1 MKCKRCRRA
10 EAAVDLPSHHAAFC
24 PDCFF
29 LFFRRQVT
37 EGIRKLRLLAP
48 EDRVLVCVSGGKDS
62 LVLWDVL
69 MDEGYETEGLYIDLG
84 IDGYSDRSKEK
95 VLAYAASRGKTP
107 IVVELAKEGIPIP
120 EAARC
125 VRMQEC
131 SICGTVKRYFFN
143 RVAAEGKFTVVATG
157 HNLDDE
163 TARLLGN
170 LLHWQRDH
178 LARQHPLLPGADGG
192 LVRKVKPL
200 WRVSEVE
207 TAAYGFLKG
216 IDYVTEECPMSE
228 DATSLVYKEALS
240 RIEDR
245 MPGTRIVF
253 YKGFLDPSNPLRKGP
268 EGEAAPCRR
277 CAGGNRAEETAEG
290 EGTPRACVVRR
301 PDVRGDVFLLPDE
314 GARAESALAA
324 RGEGF
329 PMTEGKRV
337 RRGPFRA
344 GEDIL
349 LISPKGEEHLV
360 TLTPGKAFGTHKGN
374 LPHDDLIGK
383 EDGGRA
389 WTAMGSEYRAFRPT
403 YMQFIMNQK
412 RHAQIIYPKDTGTIL
427 MWADIFPGAT
437 VIEAGIGWGALTIK
451 LLEAVGP
458 TGKVVSYEIREDFA
472 ESGAGTVRRYLGACG
487 NHEVKV
493 RDIYL
498 GIDER
503 EVDRIVLDLPEPW
516 QAVPHAREALAPGGI
531 VLSYLP
537 STIQVKQLC
546 DRYAEEGGFAE
557 PETFEVILR
566 PWHVK
571 GNSVRPVQWMFSHSA
586 FLVVTRKITT

>member
-1 MKCKRCRRA
+1 MKCKRCRQA
-10 EAAVDLPSHHAAFC
+10 EAAVELPSHHSAFC

-29 LFFRRQVT
+29 VFFRRQVT

-69 MDEGYETEGLYIDLG
+69 IDEGYETEGLYIDLG

-178 LARQHPLLPGADGG
+178 LARQHPLLPGSVGG

-253 YKGFLDPSNPLRKGP
+253 YQGFLDPSNPLRKGP
-268 EGEAAPCRR
+268 EDAAP
-277 CAGGNRAEETAEG
+277 ADAVPMAKDA
-290 EGTPRACVVRR
+290 PVA
-301 PDVRGDVFLLPDE
+301 D
-314 GARAESALAA
+314 AA
-324 RGEGF
+324 R
-329 PMTEGKRV
+329 
-337 RRGPFRA
+337 
-344 GEDIL
+344 
-349 LISPKGEEHLV
+349 V
-360 TLTPGKAFGTHKGN
+360 T
-374 LPHDDLIGK
+374 
-383 EDGGRA
+383 
-389 WTAMGSEYRAFRPT
+389 
-403 YMQFIMNQK
+403 
-412 RHAQIIYPKDTGTIL
+412 
-427 MWADIFPGAT
+427 
-437 VIEAGIGWGALTIK
+437 
-451 LLEAVGP
+451 
-458 TGKVVSYEIREDFA
+458 
-472 ESGAGTVRRYLGACG
+472 
-487 NHEVKV
+487 
-493 RDIYL
+493 
-498 GIDER
+498 
-503 EVDRIVLDLPEPW
+503 EVD
-516 QAVPHAREALAPGGI
+516 
-531 VLSYLP
+531 
-537 STIQVKQLC
+537 
-546 DRYAEEGGFAE
+546 AEEGVGTPQACASCGA
-557 PETFEVILR
+557 PTYTETCSFCRLKERVRKARSLR
-566 PWHVK
+566 AARV
-571 GNSVRPVQWMFSHSA
+571 SR
-586 FLVVTRKITT
+586 

>member
-37 EGIRKLRLLAP
+37 EGIRKLRLLSP
-48 EDRVLVCVSGGKDS
+48 RDRVLVCVSGGKDS

-69 MDEGYETEGLYIDLG
+69 IDEGYETEGLYIDLG

-131 SICGTVKRYFFN
+131 AICGTVKRYFFN

-170 LLHWQRDH
+170 LLHWQHGH
-178 LARQHPLLPGADGG
+178 LARQHPLLPGSDEG

-228 DATSLVYKEALS
+228 EATSLVYKEALS

-253 YKGFLDPSNPLRKGP
+253 YKGFLDPSNPLRKGAQPP
-268 EGEAAPCRR
+268 ESADDDSTP
-277 CAGGNRAEETAEG
+277 AGGAPYA
-290 EGTPRACVVRR
+290 
-301 PDVRGDVFLLPDE
+301 D
-314 GARAESALAA
+314 
-324 RGEGF
+324 
-329 PMTEGKRV
+329 
-337 RRGPFRA
+337 
-344 GEDIL
+344 
-349 LISPKGEEHLV
+349 
-360 TLTPGKAFGTHKGN
+360 
-374 LPHDDLIGK
+374 
-383 EDGGRA
+383 
-389 WTAMGSEYRAFRPT
+389 AMNVE
-403 YMQFIMNQK
+403 
-412 RHAQIIYPKDTGTIL
+412 
-427 MWADIFPGAT
+427 
-437 VIEAGIGWGALTIK
+437 EAG
-451 LLEAVGP
+451 
-458 TGKVVSYEIREDFA
+458 
-472 ESGAGTVRRYLGACG
+472 
-487 NHEVKV
+487 
-493 RDIYL
+493 
-498 GIDER
+498 
-503 EVDRIVLDLPEPW
+503 
-516 QAVPHAREALAPGGI
+516 APGGAARACA
-531 VLSYLP
+531 SCGAPTY
-537 STIQVKQLC
+537 T
-546 DRYAEEGGFAE
+546 
-557 PETFEVILR
+557 ETCSFCRLKER
-566 PWHVK
+566 
-571 GNSVRPVQWMFSHSA
+571 VRVARSQRAARVS
-586 FLVVTRKITT
+586 R

>member
-29 LFFRRQVT
+29 VFFRRQVT
-37 EGIRKLRLLAP
+37 EGIRKPRLLGP

-69 MDEGYETEGLYIDLG
+69 IDEGYETEGLYIDLG

-107 IVVELAKEGIPIP
+107 IVVELAKEGVPIP

-125 VRMQEC
+125 TRMQEC

-170 LLHWQRDH
+170 LLHWQRNH
-178 LARQHPLLPGADGG
+178 LARQHPLLPEADGG
-192 LVRKVKPL
+192 LIRKVKPL

-253 YKGFLDPSNPLRKGP
+253 YQGFLDPSNPLRSGP
-268 EGEAAPCRR
+268 ETGATADGVPTPGDAPASDAPRATEAD
-277 CAGGNRAEETAEG
+277 AEEG
-290 EGTPRACVVRR
+290 VGTPRACASCGAPTYTETCSFCRLKERVRK
-301 PDVRGDVFLLPDE
+301 
-314 GARAESALAA
+314 ARSQRAA
-324 RGEGF
+324 RSS
-329 PMTEGKRV
+329 R
-337 RRGPFRA
+337 
-344 GEDIL
+344 
-349 LISPKGEEHLV
+349 
-360 TLTPGKAFGTHKGN
+360 
-374 LPHDDLIGK
+374 
-383 EDGGRA
+383 
-389 WTAMGSEYRAFRPT
+389 
-403 YMQFIMNQK
+403 
-412 RHAQIIYPKDTGTIL
+412 
-427 MWADIFPGAT
+427 
-437 VIEAGIGWGALTIK
+437 
-451 LLEAVGP
+451 
-458 TGKVVSYEIREDFA
+458 
-472 ESGAGTVRRYLGACG
+472 
-487 NHEVKV
+487 
-493 RDIYL
+493 
-498 GIDER
+498 
-503 EVDRIVLDLPEPW
+503 
-516 QAVPHAREALAPGGI
+516 
-531 VLSYLP
+531 
-537 STIQVKQLC
+537 
-546 DRYAEEGGFAE
+546 
-557 PETFEVILR
+557 
-566 PWHVK
+566 
-571 GNSVRPVQWMFSHSA
+571 
-586 FLVVTRKITT
+586 

>member
-10 EAAVDLPSHHAAFC
+10 EAAVELPSHHAAFC

-29 LFFRRQVT
+29 VFFRRQVT
-37 EGIRKLRLLAP
+37 EGIRKLRLLTP

-69 MDEGYETEGLYIDLG
+69 IDEGYETEGLYIDLG

-107 IVVELAKEGIPIP
+107 IVVDLAKEGVPIP

-170 LLHWQRDH
+170 LLHWQRNH

-253 YKGFLDPSNPLRKGP
+253 YQGFLDPSNPLRRRP
-268 EGEAAPCRR
+268 EAAAPADAVPTPEDTPVADAARTTGV
-277 CAGGNRAEETAEG
+277 AAEEG
-290 EGTPRACVVRR
+290 EGSARACV
-301 PDVRGDVFLLPDE
+301 E
-314 GARAESALAA
+314 CGAAT
-324 RGEGF
+324 F
-329 PMTEGKRV
+329 TETCSFCRLKERV
-337 RRGPFRA
+337 RKARSLRA
-344 GEDIL
+344 
-349 LISPKGEEHLV
+349 
-360 TLTPGKAFGTHKGN
+360 A
-374 LPHDDLIGK
+374 
-383 EDGGRA
+383 
-389 WTAMGSEYRAFRPT
+389 TA
-403 YMQFIMNQK
+403 
-412 RHAQIIYPKDTGTIL
+412 
-427 MWADIFPGAT
+427 
-437 VIEAGIGWGALTIK
+437 
-451 LLEAVGP
+451 
-458 TGKVVSYEIREDFA
+458 
-472 ESGAGTVRRYLGACG
+472 SG
-487 NHEVKV
+487 
-493 RDIYL
+493 
-498 GIDER
+498 
-503 EVDRIVLDLPEPW
+503 
-516 QAVPHAREALAPGGI
+516 
-531 VLSYLP
+531 
-537 STIQVKQLC
+537 
-546 DRYAEEGGFAE
+546 
-557 PETFEVILR
+557 
-566 PWHVK
+566 
-571 GNSVRPVQWMFSHSA
+571 
-586 FLVVTRKITT
+586 

>member
-10 EAAVDLPSHHAAFC
+10 EAAVELPSHHAAFC

-29 LFFRRQVT
+29 IFFRRQVT

-69 MDEGYETEGLYIDLG
+69 MDEGYETEGLHIDLG
-84 IDGYSDRSKEK
+84 IDGYSDRSKGK

-170 LLHWQRDH
+170 LLHWQRGH
-178 LARQHPLLPGADGG
+178 LVRQHPSLPEEEGG

-200 WRVSEVE
+200 WRVSEME

-216 IDYVTEECPMSE
+216 IDYVTDECPLSF

-253 YKGFLDPSNPLRKGP
+253 YQGFLDPSNPLRKGP
-268 EGEAAPCRR
+268 GAAAPADAAPMPGDAPVVDGMRVAEVD
-277 CAGGNRAEETAEG
+277 AGENG
-290 EGTPRACVVRR
+290 GTPQACASC
-301 PDVRGDVFLLPDE
+301 
-314 GARAESALAA
+314 GAPTYAETCSFCRLK
-324 RGEGF
+324 E
-329 PMTEGKRV
+329 RV
-337 RRGPFRA
+337 RKARSLRA
-344 GEDIL
+344 
-349 LISPKGEEHLV
+349 
-360 TLTPGKAFGTHKGN
+360 A
-374 LPHDDLIGK
+374 
-383 EDGGRA
+383 
-389 WTAMGSEYRAFRPT
+389 
-403 YMQFIMNQK
+403 
-412 RHAQIIYPKDTGTIL
+412 
-427 MWADIFPGAT
+427 
-437 VIEAGIGWGALTIK
+437 
-451 LLEAVGP
+451 
-458 TGKVVSYEIREDFA
+458 KVPR
-472 ESGAGTVRRYLGACG
+472 
-487 NHEVKV
+487 
-493 RDIYL
+493 
-498 GIDER
+498 
-503 EVDRIVLDLPEPW
+503 
-516 QAVPHAREALAPGGI
+516 
-531 VLSYLP
+531 
-537 STIQVKQLC
+537 
-546 DRYAEEGGFAE
+546 
-557 PETFEVILR
+557 
-566 PWHVK
+566 
-571 GNSVRPVQWMFSHSA
+571 
-586 FLVVTRKITT
+586 

>member
-29 LFFRRQVT
+29 IFFRRQVA
-37 EGIRKLRLLAP
+37 EGIRKLRLLDP
-48 EDRVLVCVSGGKDS
+48 GDRVLVCVSGGKDS

-107 IVVELAKEGIPIP
+107 VVVELAKEGIPIP

-125 VRMQEC
+125 VRMREC

-178 LARQHPLLPGADGG
+178 LARQHPLLPAGRGG

-216 IDYVTEECPMSE
+216 IDYVTEECPMSV

-253 YKGFLDPSNPLRKGP
+253 YKGFLDPSNPLRTGPEITASTDAASPP
-268 EGEAAPCRR
+268 EGEPDADAL
-277 CAGGNRAEETAEG
+277 RAEEEDAEG
-290 EGTPRACVVRR
+290 DGGTGRTCASC
-301 PDVRGDVFLLPDE
+301 
-314 GARAESALAA
+314 GAPTFTETCSFCRLKERVGKARSLRAA
-324 RGEGF
+324 RGS
-329 PMTEGKRV
+329 R
-337 RRGPFRA
+337 
-344 GEDIL
+344 
-349 LISPKGEEHLV
+349 
-360 TLTPGKAFGTHKGN
+360 
-374 LPHDDLIGK
+374 
-383 EDGGRA
+383 
-389 WTAMGSEYRAFRPT
+389 
-403 YMQFIMNQK
+403 
-412 RHAQIIYPKDTGTIL
+412 
-427 MWADIFPGAT
+427 
-437 VIEAGIGWGALTIK
+437 
-451 LLEAVGP
+451 
-458 TGKVVSYEIREDFA
+458 
-472 ESGAGTVRRYLGACG
+472 
-487 NHEVKV
+487 
-493 RDIYL
+493 
-498 GIDER
+498 
-503 EVDRIVLDLPEPW
+503 
-516 QAVPHAREALAPGGI
+516 
-531 VLSYLP
+531 
-537 STIQVKQLC
+537 
-546 DRYAEEGGFAE
+546 
-557 PETFEVILR
+557 
-566 PWHVK
+566 
-571 GNSVRPVQWMFSHSA
+571 
-586 FLVVTRKITT
+586 

>member
-10 EAAVDLPSHHAAFC
+10 GAAVELPSHHAAFC

-29 LFFRRQVT
+29 VFFRRQVT
-37 EGIRKLRLLAP
+37 EGIRKLRLLVP

-69 MDEGYETEGLYIDLG
+69 MDEGYETEGLHIDLG
-84 IDGYSDRSKEK
+84 IDGYSDRSREK
-95 VLAYAASRGKTP
+95 VLAYAASRGKAP

-125 VRMQEC
+125 ARMQEC

-178 LARQHPLLPGADGG
+178 LARQHPLLPGAAGG

-253 YKGFLDPSNPLRKGP
+253 YQGFIDPSNPLRKGP
-268 EGEAAPCRR
+268 KAAEKVEAAPLPEDAPAADAARVTEID
-277 CAGGNRAEETAEG
+277 ADGGVG
-290 EGTPRACVVRR
+290 EPRACASCGAPTYTESCSFCRLKERVRK
-301 PDVRGDVFLLPDE
+301 
-314 GARAESALAA
+314 ARSLRAA
-324 RGEGF
+324 R
-329 PMTEGKRV
+329 
-337 RRGPFRA
+337 
-344 GEDIL
+344 
-349 LISPKGEEHLV
+349 
-360 TLTPGKAFGTHKGN
+360 
-374 LPHDDLIGK
+374 
-383 EDGGRA
+383 
-389 WTAMGSEYRAFRPT
+389 
-403 YMQFIMNQK
+403 
-412 RHAQIIYPKDTGTIL
+412 
-427 MWADIFPGAT
+427 
-437 VIEAGIGWGALTIK
+437 
-451 LLEAVGP
+451 
-458 TGKVVSYEIREDFA
+458 VSR
-472 ESGAGTVRRYLGACG
+472 
-487 NHEVKV
+487 
-493 RDIYL
+493 
-498 GIDER
+498 
-503 EVDRIVLDLPEPW
+503 
-516 QAVPHAREALAPGGI
+516 
-531 VLSYLP
+531 
-537 STIQVKQLC
+537 
-546 DRYAEEGGFAE
+546 
-557 PETFEVILR
+557 
-566 PWHVK
+566 
-571 GNSVRPVQWMFSHSA
+571 
-586 FLVVTRKITT
+586 